1 MSNPATV
8 KDVHKAT
15 GGGIVVVTG
24 LWGLPNKRSKEGGS
38 SALSIYDKWMKHT
51 VRINA
56 TFHIFGNAMGLEH
69 VRAARDAWAEAAGA
83 ATTYQLLECVEFR
96 AARVLAAGGFPNRT
110 CGGTWVWA
118 EKVELVRRAAERTRP
133 AAHGG
138 YDWFAWVDIGINVYR
153 ERWTRRRWPGHRR
166 GQTSPGCLAIGSS

>member
-96 AARVLAAGGFPNRT
+96 AARVLAAGGFPYRT
-110 CGGTWVWA
+110 CGGTCGGRQSA
-118 EKVELVRRAAERTRP
+118 HDQRRTEVT
-133 AAHGG
+133 
-138 YDWFAWVDIGINVYR
+138 IGLRGSTSASTSIA
-153 ERWTRRRWPGHRR
+153 RWPRRRWPGHRR